1 MLFSTEKK
9 IELRRVQHF
18 TMVNS
23 SCTNVSYYL
32 LVPEITSQVAAHFK
46 LYHQNPCNSLIEGL
60 NLYIDIK
67 PCPLGFQL
75 STEHQICTCDKW
87 FLNLTDKC
95 NIDNLSIERKRNTFW
110 VSKQINDYGLI
121 IHNGRCPFDFC
132 KNENVEVPLN
142 DPILQCASNRNGTLC
157 GQCREQYSLAL
168 GTLHCLYC
176 VNSSY
181 VTLVI
186 PFALAGIALVMII
199 LLLHLTVDVGTL
211 NGLIFYANIIHSNGE
226 VYFQYTREITN
237 FDAIFI
243 AWLNLD
249 IRIQACFYDGM
260 DIYAYSWLQFLFPFY
275 LWFLIGAIIII
286 CHYSQKLSNIL
297 GRNPV
302 ATLGTV
308 LFLSYGKIL
317 NAIIAPLYKTEL
329 MFTSNNESFFTRSVW
344 LFDGSVEYL
353 TESKH
358 IVLVLFALLVL
369 LLAFVPY
376 TFILLCG
383 HWLIAY
389 SDKCFLSW
397 LNKIKPFMDVYYS
410 PFRQETRYWIGL
422 TLLARLALLLTIA
435 VNAVGSDS
443 VNLLVITSVTAGL
456 LSIKGRVYER
466 RYNDI
471 LESSFILNL
480 CVFSVTT
487 FYLKDKNIES
497 QPAILNVSVG
507 ISFVIFIGII
517 FFHIHLLLK
526 SKNVWKYICS

>member
-1 MLFSTEKK
+1 MLTFFNNSASKGSSLLYSEKLGTCFYYNSGGSILLKECNVKLGQNLCSNLHLDFKNVDYSSEFSVALSADTEEVKFCTNSHYSLIHTNVTVYAGKKFNVSLLATGTLNLNLSTEIWHENLMLFSTEKK

-23 SCTNVSYYL
+23 LCTNVSYYL
-32 LVPEITSQVAAHFK
+32 LVPEITSQLTAHFK
-46 LYHQNPCNSLIEGL
+46 LFHQNPCNSLVDGL
-60 NLYIDIK
+60 SLYINIK

-132 KNENVEVPLN
+132 KNENMEVPLN
-142 DPILQCASNRNGTLC
+142 DPIFQCAYNRNGTLC
-157 GQCREQYSLAL
+157 GKCREQYSLAL

-186 PFALAGIALVMII
+186 PFALAGIALVMVI

-211 NGLIFYANIIHSNGE
+211 NGLIFYANIIHSNRE

-249 IRIQACFYDGM
+249 IGIQTCFYDGL

-297 GRNPV
+297 KRNPV

-308 LFLSYGKIL
+308 LFLSYGK
-317 NAIIAPLYKTEL
+317 
-329 MFTSNNESFFTRSVW
+329 NNIKCYHRS
-344 LFDGSVEYL
+344 
-353 TESKH
+353 
-358 IVLVLFALLVL
+358 
-369 LLAFVPY
+369 
-376 TFILLCG
+376 
-383 HWLIAY
+383 
-389 SDKCFLSW
+389 
-397 LNKIKPFMDVYYS
+397 
-410 PFRQETRYWIGL
+410 
-422 TLLARLALLLTIA
+422 TL
-435 VNAVGSDS
+435 
-443 VNLLVITSVTAGL
+443 
-456 LSIKGRVYER
+456 
-466 RYNDI
+466 
-471 LESSFILNL
+471 
-480 CVFSVTT
+480 
-487 FYLKDKNIES
+487 
-497 QPAILNVSVG
+497 
-507 ISFVIFIGII
+507 
-517 FFHIHLLLK
+517 
-526 SKNVWKYICS
+526 